1 MTLLDSLAQRG
12 LLTESDRARAADALA
27 ASPSKAP
34 HLVLLEKGFIKEEP
48 LYDALADEF
57 GMEFVDLTKTNI
69 EVDALAGIPQKLVHR
84 RNLLPLARQNG
95 TLVVA
100 TGDPFD
106 AYAID
111 ELQTVTGLH
120 IQPVLGSPREI
131 ARLLRQHFGVGGD
144 TVTALIAE
152 AAPQDEL
159 ELLEDIEADDS
170 ELAKQAQEASVVK
183 LVNTILIEAANERAS
198 DIHVEHEESGLKIR
212 YRIDGLL
219 QEQRLPAEINRFQ
232 AAIVSRLKIMARLNI
247 AEKRLPQDG
256 RIKMKVS
263 GREVDVRVSII
274 PMVHGE
280 GIVMRLLDKGRMV
293 FNLKSIGFL
302 PETDRK
308 FRQLIDRPH
317 GIVIV
322 TGPTGSGKSTTLY
335 SALNEVKDETTKI
348 ITVEDP
354 VEYQQPGICQIQT
367 HQKIG
372 LTFATALRSILRH
385 DPDVILIGEMRDLE
399 TAQAAIQASLTGHL
413 VFSTLH
419 TNDAPSAFTR
429 MIDMGVEP
437 FLVASTVEGIMA
449 QRLVRTI
456 CPECKTPYTP
466 DPDDVPID
474 FPKPGG
480 HGPRADEATLDD
492 DAGLGDGPITPLGLL
507 RLHKGTGCRAC
518 RQSGYR
524 GRTGIHELLVTGDLI
539 KDLIVQRVN
548 AGVIRAEGLR
558 SGMRTLRQDGWLKVL
573 NGTTTIDEVARTT
586 AGDLS

>member
-1 MTLLDSLAQRG
+1 MTLLDALVRRG
-12 LLTESDRARAADALA
+12 LISEADKPRAADAVA
-27 ASPSKAP
+27 ANPGKPP
-34 HLVLLEKGFIKEEP
+34 HFVLLEKGFLKEEP

-57 GMEFVDLTKTNI
+57 GLPFVDLTKATV
-69 EVDALAGIPQKLVHR
+69 EQDALTGIPQKLVHR
-84 RNLLPLARQNG
+84 RNLMPIARNNG
-95 TLVVA
+95 TLIVA
-100 TGDPFD
+100 TGDPYD

-111 ELQTVTGLH
+111 ELQTATGL
-120 IQPVLGSPREI
+120 QVEPVLASPREI
-131 ARLLRQHFGVGGD
+131 NRLLRQHFGVGGD
-144 TVTALIAE
+144 TVSALIQESA
-152 AAPQDEL
+152 DEDAL

-170 ELAKQAQEASVVK
+170 ELAKQAQEASVVR
-183 LVNTILIEAANERAS
+183 LVNQILVEAANERAS
-198 DIHVEHEESGLKIR
+198 DIHVEFEESGITIR

-219 QEQRLPAEINRFQ
+219 QSQKLPPEINRFQ
-232 AAIVSRLKIMARLNI
+232 AAIVSRLKIMAHLNI

-256 RIKMKVS
+256 RIKMRVQ

-274 PMVHGE
+274 PMIHGE

-293 FNLKSIGFL
+293 FNLRNIGFL
-302 PETDRK
+302 PEVDKK
-308 FRQLIDRPH
+308 FRQMIDRPH

-335 SALNEVKDETTKI
+335 SALNEVKDESLKV

-354 VEYQQPGICQIQT
+354 VEYQQPGISQIQT
-367 HQKIG
+367 HAKIG

-399 TAQAAIQASLTGHL
+399 TAEAAIQASLTGHL

-437 FLVASTVEGIMA
+437 FLVASTIEGIMA
-449 QRLVRTI
+449 QRLVRTVCI
-456 CPECKTPYTP
+456 ECKAPFVP
-466 DPDDVPID
+466 HHEDVPPD
-474 FPKPGG
+474 FPQLQ
-480 HGPRADEATLDD
+480 AVL
-492 DAGLGDGPITPLGLL
+492 AGTVPLQ
-507 RLHKGTGCRAC
+507 KGTGCRAC

-524 GRTGIHELLVTGDLI
+524 GRTGIHELLVTGDVI
-539 KDLIVQRVN
+539 KDLVVQRTN
-548 AGVIRAEGLR
+548 AGVIRMKALEF
-558 SGMRTLRQDGWLKVL
+558 GMRTLRQDGWLKVL